1 MDRSVGH
8 RSRGGSSREQAE
20 ATPSASGDRFVHCSN
35 QTVLSG
41 SRVGSQH
48 SSKAQMWDF
57 HELNASLGHC
67 SKHSSS
73 RQPVETTFPRIRS

>member
-20 ATPSASGDRFVHCSN
+20 ATPSASGDRFVHCSTRN
-35 QTVLSG
+35 VLSRWPTG
-41 SRVGSQH
+41 PRH

-73 RQPVETTFPRIRS
+73 RQPVETTF